1 MVNLLMAGYDKT
13 EGPSLFFMDYLAS
26 MNKCPFAA
34 HGYGAF
40 FSLAI
45 LDRFYTE
52 GEYYKEWF
60 FFLWKDG
67 LFFMHI
73 LLKITCFYQPYLRL
87 PCSWSTL
94 SLIFPLAITSTA
106 ISCWSRVMALF
117 LWQQTKTILLEKIVC
132 KIEKILNW
140 MTLFKQKFKT
150 FSVKSKC
157 FHAVGWEQC
166 GCMFNTCMF

>member
-1 MVNLLMAGYDKT
+1 MAGYDKT

-60 FFLWKDG
+60 FPLKRWVIFYAHSIKNYMFL
-67 LFFMHI
+67 
-73 LLKITCFYQPYLRL
+73 
-87 PCSWSTL
+87 S
-94 SLIFPLAITSTA
+94 A
-106 ISCWSRVMALF
+106 ISLF
-117 LWQQTKTILLEKIVC
+117 A
-132 KIEKILNW
+132 
-140 MTLFKQKFKT
+140 M
-150 FSVKSKC
+150 
-157 FHAVGWEQC
+157 
-166 GCMFNTCMF
+166 